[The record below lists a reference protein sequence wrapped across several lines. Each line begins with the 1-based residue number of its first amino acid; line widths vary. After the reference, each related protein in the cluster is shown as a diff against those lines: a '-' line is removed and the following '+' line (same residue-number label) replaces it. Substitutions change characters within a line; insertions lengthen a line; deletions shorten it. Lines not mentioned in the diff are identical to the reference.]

1 VMIIVLLQ
9 VKNRED
15 VIEEPNPKKQ
25 EVKVQ

>member
-1 VMIIVLLQ
+1 MIIVLLQ

-15 VIEEPNPKKQ
+15 VIEEPNPKNQ